1 MKFTEEMI
9 EKAYAEFKT
18 HNGFVS
24 VMAHEIITYDFLIKN
39 MKVTDFLKCCDISL
53 PHLCICVAFVFS
65 DNNKK
70 QRYEQIRIYCEENEI
85 SFNKYKSID
94 FLINY
99 KNNNFHG
106 CNLEEENY
114 AVFIKQRNDININK
128 GDMEKT
134 ITGLSQKLLLAKEK
148 KQKFG
153 IIEYYSYFDI
163 PIEQV
168 KNYLCCVNEFKS
180 DYIVVID
187 FIEKL
192 EKLGQL
198 EKIDVG
204 TVLNPKSKRRIIND
218 LYINDE
224 VFKRITTH
232 LLIAEYPIVTGTINY
247 AYRLENEGNL
257 GTLYKRKVKAN
268 FEKHIY

>member
-1 MKFTEEMI
+1 
-9 EKAYAEFKT
+9 
-18 HNGFVS
+18 
-24 VMAHEIITYDFLIKN
+24 
-39 MKVTDFLKCCDISL
+39 
-53 PHLCICVAFVFS
+53 
-65 DNNKK
+65 
-70 QRYEQIRIYCEENEI
+70 
-85 SFNKYKSID
+85 
-94 FLINY
+94 
-99 KNNNFHG
+99 
-106 CNLEEENY
+106 
-114 AVFIKQRNDININK
+114 
-128 GDMEKT
+128 MEKT

-268 FEKHIY
+268 FEKHIYW